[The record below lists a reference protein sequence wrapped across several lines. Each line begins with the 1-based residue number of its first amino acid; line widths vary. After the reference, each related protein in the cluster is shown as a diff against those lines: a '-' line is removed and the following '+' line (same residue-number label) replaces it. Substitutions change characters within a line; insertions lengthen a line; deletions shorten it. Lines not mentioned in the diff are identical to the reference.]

1 MSNSRNA
8 HTSETGDTVV
18 FGSLVLADL
27 ENRATR
33 AYADHGDGYTASSV
47 LHVLWMDHADESA
60 REALNLVFAELERYH
75 ARARKAW
82 HDLYNAWA
90 VAAGLDPIPDEPDEV
105 LGDELGTDYDF
116 DPDST

>member
-8 HTSETGDTVV
+8 GTTGSGDATV

-47 LHVLWMDHADESA
+47 LHVLWMDHADESL
-60 REALNLVFAELERYH
+60 REALNLVFAELERH
-75 ARARKAW
+75 HTRTRKAW

-90 VAAGLDPIPDEPDEV
+90 VAAGIEPIPDEPDEG
-105 LGDELGTDYDF
+105 LGGDISDGCDF
-116 DPDST
+116 GSDSV